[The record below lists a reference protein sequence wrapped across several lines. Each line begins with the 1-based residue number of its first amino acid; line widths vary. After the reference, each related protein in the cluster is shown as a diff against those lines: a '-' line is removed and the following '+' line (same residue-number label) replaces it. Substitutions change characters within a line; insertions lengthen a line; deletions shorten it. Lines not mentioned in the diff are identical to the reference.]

1 MEQRVKQQLADL
13 VWNILVLQEQLE
25 QKNKEIKELKELALS
40 ESEKKEKVKNGKG

>member
-25 QKNKEIKELKELALS
+25 QKNKEIEELRELALS
-40 ESEKKEKVKNGKG
+40 ESEKKNAED